1 MERKSMSK
9 VEQAIENL
17 QRAMNEEGI
26 NPANGLTE
34 ELFVFAT
41 TLMPVPN
48 VDLFITN
55 EYGQLL
61 LTWRNDKYYGSGWH
75 IPGGCIRM
83 RESLESRIQ
92 KTALN
97 EIGTEVDYDKEPIV
111 VREAFVNESRPWL
124 SNELER
130 AHNISLL
137 FQCRIPDGFVINN
150 RGLQKHDV
158 GYAKW
163 FNSLPSDLLKA
174 HKDLYGDILENLFNK
189 Q

>member
-26 NPANGLTE
+26 NPTNGLTE

-150 RGLQKHDV
+150 RGLQKHDA

-174 HKDLYGDILENLFNK
+174 HKDLYGDILENWFNK